1 MLGAHLAHTLPS
13 LARRGPLSGGAR
25 FVRVEYPGPPW
36 PTAVC
41 ELRQNLHMP
50 LQIVFQQIPPLRK
63 FGLSTRKLVEKGVLI
78 QRELIT
84 ASAFETQARERGI
97 GLDQSLLEAWDR
109 DGVLSPLAFST
120 GSWTNW
126 RTTDPYPTDGIVF
139 RDEVQFRPWDEYA
152 FQRHG
157 YPVVN
162 ALYSEWQ
169 LLYVA
174 LAREGETLEVPLETF
189 KLGSDAVATF
199 ATNHQPFIDGHIA
212 YRKGLHLQWLATI
225 RLLLRLQARYWPF
238 VHGRSVILWDDHNQV
253 DALDIEYDGVD
264 VEQLRA
270 ELELE
275 LGVLEGSY
283 RWLAERARSLD
294 PLPQLH
300 DIRRFEAR
308 RERERDR
315 GPVRNALDFYDA
327 AEVLRRAYQE
337 LTSELLPDVDQ
348 IREPDLSPRPLGR
361 HPDQLGE
368 ALRDHQL
375 YPHRLHM
382 VVEGETEVRLIKR
395 LFEAFSEHSWD
406 GAGLLITDLGGDK
419 LEGSR
424 TMLEGFAEYADAVA
438 LLLDDENDA
447 KRVTRR
453 FSQDGV
459 LRDEHVNLWER
470 SLEEDN
476 FTPQELLEFVAE
488 IGAENG
494 AVLNLDEDTLLAAQ
508 ESRNQGQRRRKGL
521 ASVLQELSRR
531 TEYGAVAFGKPQL
544 ADKMADRLL
553 REIAEAPGTHDEV
566 AERRPIVGWVLRY
579 PLRSFRESAR

>member
-1 MLGAHLAHTLPS
+1 
-13 LARRGPLSGGAR
+13 
-25 FVRVEYPGPPW
+25 
-36 PTAVC
+36 
-41 ELRQNLHMP
+41 MP
-50 LQIVFQQIPPLRK
+50 LQIVFQQIPPLSE
-63 FGLSTRKLVEKGVLI
+63 FGLTTRGLVENGVLI

-84 ASAFETQARERGI
+84 PGTFETQARERGI
-97 GLDQSLLEAWDR
+97 GLDRSLLEAWDR
-109 DGVLSPLAFST
+109 DGVLSPLAFCT
-120 GSWTNW
+120 GSWTTW
-126 RTTDPYPTDGIVF
+126 RTTDPYPTDGIIF
-139 RDEVQFRPWDEYA
+139 REEVQFRPWDEYA
-152 FQRHG
+152 FQQHG
-157 YPVVN
+157 HPVVN

-212 YRKGLHLQWLATI
+212 YREGLHLQWLATI

-238 VHGRSVILWDDHNQV
+238 VHGRSVILWDDQNQV
-253 DALDIEYDGVD
+253 DALDIEYDSVD

-270 ELELE
+270 ELRLE
-275 LGVLEGSY
+275 PEVLEASY

-294 PLPQLH
+294 PLPQFH

-327 AEVLRRAYQE
+327 AEVLRRAYRE
-337 LTSELLPDVDQ
+337 LAGELLPDADQ
-348 IREPDLSPRPLGR
+348 IRDPDLSPRPLGR
-361 HPDQLGE
+361 HPDQLGA

-382 VVEGETEVRLIKR
+382 VVEGETEVRLINR
-395 LFEAFSEHSWD
+395 LFEAFSAHSWD

-419 LEGSR
+419 LKGSR

-447 KRVTRR
+447 RRVTRR
-453 FSQDGV
+453 FGQDGV
-459 LRDEHVNLWER
+459 LREEHVKLWER

-488 IGAENG
+488 IGAESG
-494 AVLNLDEDTLLAAQ
+494 AVLTLNEDTLLAAQ
-508 ESRNQGQRRRKGL
+508 ESRNQAQGRRKGL

-531 TEYGAVAFGKPQL
+531 TEYGAIAFGKPQL

-553 REIAEAPGTHDEV
+553 REIEDAGGAHDEV
-566 AERRPIVGWVLRY
+566 AGRRPIVGWVLRY
-579 PLRSFRESAR
+579 PLRSFRESTR

>member
-1 MLGAHLAHTLPS
+1 
-13 LARRGPLSGGAR
+13 
-25 FVRVEYPGPPW
+25 
-36 PTAVC
+36 
-41 ELRQNLHMP
+41 MP
-50 LQIVFQQIPPLRK
+50 LQIVFQPIPPLSEFVLTVRE
-63 FGLSTRKLVEKGVLI
+63 LVEKGALI

-84 ASAFETQARERGI
+84 PSAFETQARERGI
-97 GLDQSLLEAWDR
+97 GVDRSLLEAWDR
-109 DGVLSPLAFST
+109 DGILSPLGFSA
-120 GSWTNW
+120 GPWTSW

-139 RDEVQFRPWDEYA
+139 REEQQFRPWDEYA
-152 FQRHG
+152 FEQHG
-157 YPVVN
+157 HPVVN

-189 KLGSDAVATF
+189 GGGAEAVVNF
-199 ATNHQPFIDGHIA
+199 ATNHRPFIDAHLA
-212 YRKGLHLQWLATI
+212 YRQGLHQQWLATI

-238 VHGRSVILWDDHNQV
+238 VHGRSVILWENQSQV
-253 DALDIEYDGVD
+253 DALDLEYDGVD

-275 LGVLEGSY
+275 PEALEVSY

-294 PLPQLH
+294 PLPQFH

-308 RERERDR
+308 RERERYR

-327 AEVLRRAYQE
+327 AEVLRRAYRE
-337 LTSELLPDVDQ
+337 LTGELLPDADQ
-348 IREPDLSPRPLGR
+348 IRDPDLSPRPLGR

-382 VVEGETEVRLIKR
+382 VVEGETEIRLVKR
-395 LFEAFSEHSWD
+395 LFEAFSGHSWD

-447 KRVTRR
+447 RRVTRR

-459 LRDEHVNLWER
+459 LRDEHVKLWER

-488 IGAENG
+488 IGAESG
-494 AVLNLDEDTLLAAQ
+494 AVLSLNEDALLAAQ
-508 ESRNQGQRRRKGL
+508 ESRNQAQRRRKGL

-531 TEYGAVAFGKPQL
+531 TENGAIAFGKPQL

-553 REIAEAPGTHDEV
+553 REIEDAGGAHDEV
-566 AERRPIVGWVLRY
+566 AARRPIVGWVLRY